1 MSKITHFR
9 SHWLSN
15 NLIISKICFCQ
26 TLCDALYIQRHFLFN
41 CLYCICGRI
50 RPSYYNC
57 FVGFTINLTIPNK
70 SLTER
75 KSIFQ
80 FFSYITK
87 YISITQST
95 VKGGWKWRILKMLF
109 FMVCR
114 FLKILF
120 LNFKTPVKYLEK
132 QTELNNLC
140 LYIKKYARIKKTL
153 KNKKALWDVQNY
165 QCKKLKTT
173 FGSHFFTYFPILA
186 NFISKYSS

>member
-87 YISITQST
+87 YISITRSP
-95 VKGGWKWRILKMLF
+95 VKGGLKIANFESAF

-114 FLKILF
+114 FLI
-120 LNFKTPVKYLEK
+120 
-132 QTELNNLC
+132 
-140 LYIKKYARIKKTL
+140 
-153 KNKKALWDVQNY
+153 
-165 QCKKLKTT
+165 
-173 FGSHFFTYFPILA
+173 SYF
-186 NFISKYSS
+186 